1 MILDRGS
8 QWFVAQ
14 THPRAETKAAQQL
27 NRQGFS
33 VYLPHFL
40 KRRRHAR
47 RVDMV
52 AAPLFPRYLF
62 VGVDM
67 ATQRW
72 LSIRSTIGVT
82 RLICNGNVPA
92 VVQNDIVDAL
102 KQREDPAGF
111 IQLNQRPQF
120 RLGEEIRVLDGA
132 FTGTLGLFDGMTDN
146 ERVTILLDLL
156 GCKVRVSLDLEAVV
170 AA

>member
-1 MILDRGS
+1 
-8 QWFVAQ
+8 
-14 THPRAETKAAQQL
+14 
-27 NRQGFS
+27 
-33 VYLPHFL
+33 
-40 KRRRHAR
+40 
-47 RVDMV
+47 
-52 AAPLFPRYLF
+52 
-62 VGVDM
+62 M

-72 LSIRSTIGVT
+72 LSIRSTIGVA

-92 VVQNDIVDAL
+92 VVQNGIVDAL

-111 IQLNQRPQF
+111 IQL
-120 RLGEEIRVLDGA
+120 GDEVRVLDGA

-156 GCKVRVSLDLEAVV
+156 GRKVRVSLHHEAVV